1 MRVALFERGPRLN
14 SYLLIVIHHLV
25 VDGVSWRILLEDFQT
40 LYQQLSGGEK
50 PSLPAKTT
58 SFKTWAA
65 RLAEHAR
72 SDALRDELSYWLSG
86 KDSVTRL
93 PLDEAGGANTV
104 AEARTLSVS
113 LDADET
119 RALLQEVP
127 VRYRTQINEVLLTA
141 LVRAFAQWTA
151 SPSLLVDL
159 EGHGREEIVDDV
171 NLSRT
176 IGWFTTIFPAVL
188 DCGTAQSAV
197 EALQLVKE
205 QLRAIPNRGIG
216 YGLLRYASS
225 DTAAL
230 QNLPQ
235 AEVRFNYLGQV
246 DRVLLDSSMFSF
258 TSQSSGPAQS
268 AKAPRSYLINI
279 IGVVSGGELRLDWT
293 FSKAIHREETITRV
307 AQSFVAELRNL
318 IAESRTSD
326 KVAYSPSDFPS
337 AQVSQEELNKVL
349 AKLRG

>member
-1 MRVALFERGPRLN
+1 
-14 SYLLIVIHHLV
+14 
-25 VDGVSWRILLEDFQT
+25 
-40 LYQQLSGGEK
+40 
-50 PSLPAKTT
+50 
-58 SFKTWAA
+58 
-65 RLAEHAR
+65 
-72 SDALRDELSYWLSG
+72 
-86 KDSVTRL
+86 
-93 PLDEAGGANTV
+93 
-104 AEARTLSVS
+104 
-113 LDADET
+113 
-119 RALLQEVP
+119 
-127 VRYRTQINEVLLTA
+127 
-141 LVRAFAQWTA
+141 VRAFAEWTTA
-151 SPSLLVDL
+151 PSLLVDL

-176 IGWFTTIFPAVL
+176 IGWFTTIFPVLL
-188 DCGTAQSAV
+188 DCGTAQSSV

-216 YGLLRYASS
+216 YGLLRYASG
-225 DTAAL
+225 DDEVTAAL
-230 QNLPQ
+230 QSLPQ

-246 DRVLLDSSMFSF
+246 DRVLLDSSMFGF

-293 FSKAIHREETITRV
+293 FSESIHREETITRL
-307 AQSFVAELRNL
+307 AHSFVAELRNL

-326 KVAYSPSDFPS
+326 RVAYSPSDFPS